1 MGDISAPLH
10 KCPLSSGTF
19 VGNEWVIC
27 VFSPTFSEAV
37 THMPLTD
44 QIVRTAKPQEKAYK
58 LSDGNSLYLAV
69 QPSGSRLWQM
79 RYRYFGR
86 ENILSLGK
94 YPEVTLKQARFK
106 RDDAKRLL
114 SEGVD
119 PAADKKRK
127 IVQAKIAQANTFDAV
142 AAEFIELKAKEGLS
156 RPTIIK
162 HQWFRSQL
170 ESAIGRLPIS
180 NIEPFEMLAALKVI
194 EKRGNY
200 ETARRTRAFADRVFR
215 YAIITSRAK
224 TNPAAGLSD
233 ALVSGRVKHH
243 AALVEPA
250 AVGMLLRA
258 IDTYEGSAL
267 TRLAT
272 FFLAHVFARPG
283 EVRFAE
289 WKEFD
294 FDRCVWIIPAS
305 RMKMRVEHAVPLSRQ
320 SLEILRQAKAIAY
333 GGSRYV
339 FPSLISSLK
348 PMSENTI
355 NMGLRRMGYT
365 NEEMTAHGFR
375 STASTLL
382 NESGLWSADAI
393 EKALAHKDGDSV
405 RAIYH
410 RGKHWDERVKM
421 AQWWS
426 DYLDELRGHTH
437 LNQVQA

>member
-1 MGDISAPLH
+1 MA
-10 KCPLSSGTF
+10 
-19 VGNEWVIC
+19 
-27 VFSPTFSEAV
+27 
-37 THMPLTD
+37 LTD
-44 QIVRTAKPQEKAYK
+44 KMVRTAQPQEKAYK
-58 LSDGNSLYLAV
+58 ISDGNSLYLSV
-69 QPSGSRLWQM
+69 QPSGNRLWQM
-79 RYRYFGR
+79 RYRHFGR

-114 SEGVD
+114 SEGID

-127 IVQAKIAQANTFDAV
+127 VVQAKIAHANTFDAV
-142 AAEFIELKAKEGLS
+142 AAEFIELKEKEGLS
-156 RPTIIK
+156 PATLIK
-162 HQWFRSQL
+162 QRWFRSQL
-170 ESAIGRLPIS
+170 ENSIGRRPIS
-180 NIEPFEMLAALKVI
+180 DIEPFEVLAALKAI

-200 ETARRTRAFADRVFR
+200 ETSKRTRAFADRVFR

-224 TNPAAGLSD
+224 TNPAVGLGD
-233 ALVSGRVKHH
+233 ALISGKVKHH
-243 AALVEPA
+243 AALVEPK

-258 IDTYEGSAL
+258 IDAYDGSAL

-272 FFLAHVFARPG
+272 LFLAHVFARPG
-283 EVRFAE
+283 EVRLAE
-289 WKEFD
+289 WKEID
-294 FDRCVWIIPAS
+294 FERCVWLIPAS
-305 RMKMRVEHAVPLSRQ
+305 RMKMRAEHAIPLSRQ
-320 SLEILRQAKAIAY
+320 SLEILRQAKALAY
-333 GGSRYV
+333 GGTKYV
-339 FPSLISSLK
+339 FPSLITSIK

-393 EKALAHKDGDSV
+393 EKALAHKGGDSV

-426 DYLDELRGHTH
+426 DYLDELK
-437 LNQVQA
+437 AA